1 MLSDLNPVVLMLAML
16 LATTS
21 IWRCNAI
28 CRESEMSCAFS
39 IAQIPVL
46 HPRTNLT
53 SPSGPL
59 RQFTLQKP
67 CQSKKLN
74 DFSDVQHL
82 PGSQRHSLPAPCG
95 KIDPANS
102 AALGQLV

>member
-39 IAQIPVL
+39 IAHIPVL
-46 HPRTNLT
+46 HPRTDLT
-53 SPSGPL
+53 SPSGPF
-59 RQFTLQKP
+59 RQFTLQKL

-74 DFSDVQHL
+74 DFMEVQHL
-82 PGSQRHSLPAPCG
+82 PGSVDIAFRVPAARLTRQILPLW
-95 KIDPANS
+95 DS
-102 AALGQLV
+102 W